1 MFFQEVTKGLMSPN
15 NPVLALVG
23 LQISNKIKEGVEA
36 GLEVE
41 IQTSK
46 IELQGKRAIA
56 NLQERQYSE
65 MLTLSEL
72 RIEVEEAKLQSQK
85 TEAFASRY
93 AALRD
98 TYISDCKAFGETP
111 SRQGLATY
119 IESQS
124 QSQGS

>member
-36 GLEVE
+36 GLELE
-41 IQTSK
+41 IQTSR
-46 IELQGKRAIA
+46 IELAGKRAIA
-56 NLQERQYSE
+56 SLQERQYEE
-65 MLTLSEL
+65 MLSLSDL
-72 RIEVEEAKLQSQK
+72 RVEVEEAKLKASK

-93 AALRD
+93 AVLRD
-98 TYISDCKAFGETP
+98 TYIADCKAFGEKPT
-111 SRQGLATY
+111 RQGLATY
-119 IESQS
+119 IKS